1 MLQIKMVVFDL
12 DGVVLDSEPLHEH
25 AKRRILNEHG
35 ITENLDLSFSI
46 GQPNKV
52 LWNGMIHRFQIN
64 KSEEELERLQYNYI
78 LEEIKMRK
86 IRTSTGFSELIQ
98 WLKGNQIKMGLAS
111 SSNRFYVDSILS
123 YYSLTDYF
131 DYIVAGDEVKRK
143 KPEPDVYLKVLEL
156 SKLDSQEVIAV
167 EDTYAGS
174 KAAVSAGLPCVGYQN
189 PTSGSQDLSACF
201 LKINELHELME
212 MIRIR
217 YHL

>member
-98 WLKGNQIKMGLAS
+98 WLKGNQIKIGLAS

-212 MIRIR
+212 IIRIR
-217 YHL
+217 YYL

>member
-1 MLQIKMVVFDL
+1 
-12 DGVVLDSEPLHEH
+12 
-25 AKRRILNEHG
+25 
-35 ITENLDLSFSI
+35 
-46 GQPNKV
+46 
-52 LWNGMIHRFQIN
+52 
-64 KSEEELERLQYNYI
+64 
-78 LEEIKMRK
+78 
-86 IRTSTGFSELIQ
+86 
-98 WLKGNQIKMGLAS
+98 MGLAS